1 MDSCQS
7 IFSCSVFD
15 DYEDEEALPV
25 YFQEGKSGGV
35 IVTHHHES
43 TRECHDDDHDDE
55 FDVSR

>member
-1 MDSCQS
+1 MDSWQS

-35 IVTHHHES
+35 IVTHHES
-43 TRECHDDDHDDE
+43 TRECHDDHDDN